1 MGFTEKTSQYQVC
14 VKFIKTISPK
24 NIRNQ
29 TDVVVLKSPT
39 EDQTI
44 NNISDILIVKDTDT
58 QKEDETEKKDEKVQE
73 HEEHKNLGRMPTEM
87 EHNQSCEE
95 KSEVPRGLRNSKP
108 KTAHGDY
115 KNQTLKTVA

>member
-1 MGFTEKTSQYQVC
+1 MGFTEKISQYQVC
-14 VKFIKTISPK
+14 VKFIETISPK
-24 NIRNQ
+24 NHRNQ
-29 TDVVVLKSPT
+29 TDAVDLKSPT

-44 NNISDILIVKDTDT
+44 NNSSDILIVKDTDT

-95 KSEVPRGLRNSKP
+95 NQKSHV
-108 KTAHGDY
+108 D
-115 KNQTLKTVA
+115 